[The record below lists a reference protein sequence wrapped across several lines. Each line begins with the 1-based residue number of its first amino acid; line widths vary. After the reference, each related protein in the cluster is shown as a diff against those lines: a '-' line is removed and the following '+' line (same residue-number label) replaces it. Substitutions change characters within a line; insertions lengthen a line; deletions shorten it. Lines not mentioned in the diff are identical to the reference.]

1 MASRFC
7 LTHSPIDDIFIS
19 IDRAS
24 LYSHTGI
31 DLWKQGWRVNLLFP
45 TPTPVKHANLTIVE
59 DVFTTYFILR
69 FLVCNYVPV
78 LNADIADRIRSNQS
92 LVLFWPNC
100 FWLVKAVLDFVTS
113 GRVGEPLASALE
125 PSSNVPAF
133 SDYQRNSLL
142 KRLPDS
148 RLEAFS
154 RVIRHQGSDSRP
166 PVYRRLPPC
175 QTTPPRALVA
185 PVSIDRE
192 VGKKGCGVWSVVGGS
207 QPSVRFSDAR
217 RLATLQLPK
226 PCSSHR
232 DPTLPDCK
240 MLRLTVYQPQQLR
253 LRPPPLE
260 PRKPI
265 SREFWCPPN
274 RPLNVSASIHDS
286 FLALQFNPYARLV
299 REYFWFLILACCLVL
314 LLLNLRCI
322 LEFLTFRSTT
332 RCLRDVYRCL
342 RGRPRVAV
350 GDVKD
355 DEGFLFLRSVGRHQ
369 DRQPIAET
377 VLTTLPLQSLRASR

>member
-1 MASRFC
+1 GERGGSGGSLSFH
-7 LTHSPIDDIFIS
+7 LT
-19 IDRAS
+19 R
-24 LYSHTGI
+24 
-31 DLWKQGWRVNLLFP
+31 QGWRVNLLFP

-192 VGKKGCGVWSVVGGS
+192 V
-207 QPSVRFSDAR
+207 
-217 RLATLQLPK
+217 
-226 PCSSHR
+226 
-232 DPTLPDCK
+232 
-240 MLRLTVYQPQQLR
+240 VYQPQQLR